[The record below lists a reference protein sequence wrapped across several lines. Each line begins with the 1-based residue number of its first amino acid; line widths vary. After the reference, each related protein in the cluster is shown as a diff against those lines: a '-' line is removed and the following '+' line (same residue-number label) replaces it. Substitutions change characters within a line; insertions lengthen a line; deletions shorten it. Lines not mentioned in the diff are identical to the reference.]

1 MPWVLLVLSWGLL
14 AMVLLRLRV
23 RPLNM
28 EVGRARL
35 SGGWRAGLLAFCG
48 LPMVFFTAMTVLCLQ
63 HGEDAGIFPLM
74 TLLCALDAGFV
85 GLPCIRWNA
94 EGMSVRNMLGWTR
107 FIPWTGVRG
116 WYWDGGNL
124 WLKTVVGRI
133 FLPPIMDNREALLNA
148 AQAHVPSP
156 DETPQ
161 PLIPDLFRGHTRHPA
176 RLLAIV
182 IVSAVVGAGMLGQGA
197 YLLGTANA
205 SPGNTQQETAEFGT
219 FRQQRQEHFWL
230 YTEAVDYYVPNVA
243 DAALLMQHCGT
254 GERFTIWTRPYMDD
268 RAVCRAVGE
277 DGAVYLDF
285 RDFNADQAGEA
296 AFELAAGLL
305 ALTDALMTLWVCREP
320 ERCPKWLRKLLPKGI
335 LAESDG
341 I

>member
-1 MPWVLLVLSWGLL
+1 MSWVLLVLSWGWLL
-14 AMVLLRLRV
+14 AVLLRLRM

-28 EVGRARL
+28 EAGRARL
-35 SGGWRAGLLAFCG
+35 PGWWIAGLLIYCG
-48 LPMVFFTAMTVLCLQ
+48 LMMAFFTAMTAVCLYGGQ
-63 HGEDAGIFPLM
+63 DAGIFLVLV
-74 TLLCALDAGFV
+74 LLCALDAGFI

-107 FIPWTGVRG
+107 FVPWADVRG
-116 WYWDGGNL
+116 WYWDGANL
-124 WLKTVVGRI
+124 WLKTAVGRI
-133 FLPPIMDNREALLNA
+133 FLPPIMENREALLDA
-148 AQAHVPSP
+148 AKVHVPSP
-156 DETPQ
+156 DETPL
-161 PLIPDLFRGHTRHPA
+161 PLITDLFRGHVRHPA
-176 RLLAIV
+176 RLLAVV
-182 IVSAVVGAGMLGQGA
+182 IVSAVVGAGMIGQGA

-205 SPGNTQQETAEFGT
+205 SPDNTQQEVAEFGT

-268 RAVCRAVGE
+268 RAVCCAVGE
-277 DGAVYLDF
+277 DGRVYLDF
-285 RDFNADQAGEA
+285 ADFNADQAGEA
-296 AFELAAGLL
+296 AFEMAAGLL
-305 ALTDALMTLWVCREP
+305 ALACALMTAWVCREP

-335 LAESDG
+335 LAEANG